1 MTSVRPERG
10 ARGAAAESKGRVQL
24 AAVFRKEVRQT
35 VRDRRIM
42 FLLIVA
48 PLLQTVVFGF
58 AVDFDVDRVPTIVVD
73 RDGTAESR
81 AHARRLLADG
91 TLRRTGDVRSVPDA
105 EREVD
110 AGRAAAVVI
119 LPERLGADLAAGRP
133 AEVQVVLDGT
143 DPNRATVVA
152 GAASRYFGE
161 IGERLARERLAAR
174 GVAAPAQIQAVPRIA
189 YNPSLRTPPFM
200 VPGIAAMLLVVV
212 TTIVTAMGLAREREM
227 GTLEQVLVTPIRPL
241 FLLLGKMAPFVVIGL
256 VDVMLLVAAGTWLF
270 DVPLRGNLAVLLV
283 GTLLYLMT
291 TLGVGLL
298 ISTVSKTQ
306 QQAFLGGFLF
316 AMPAI
321 LLSGVMTPIRAMPGW
336 LQAITR
342 VNPVRYYVE
351 VMRTTLLRGGG
362 FSDLWPQLLALLVLG
377 GAILA
382 TATLRFQKRIS

>member
-1 MTSVRPERG
+1 MSLARP
-10 ARGAAAESKGRVQL
+10 SPRVQL

-42 FLLIVA
+42 FLLVVA
-48 PLLQTVVFGF
+48 PLIQTVVFGF
-58 AVDFDVDRVPTIVVD
+58 AVNFDVDRVPAVVVD

-91 TLRRTGDVRSVPDA
+91 TLLRSGAARSAA
-105 EREVD
+105 EAEHEID
-110 AGRAAAVVI
+110 DGRAAAAVI

-143 DPNRATVVA
+143 DPNRATVAA
-152 GAASRYFGE
+152 GAVSRYFGE
-161 IGERLARERLAAR
+161 VGERLARERLEAA
-174 GVAAPAQIQAVPRIA
+174 GVRAPAQVEVVPRIA
-189 YNPSLRTPPFM
+189 HNPALKSPPFM
-200 VPGIAAMLLVVV
+200 IPGIAAMLLLVV
-212 TTIVTAMGLAREREM
+212 TTIVTAMGLSREREM

-241 FLLLGKMAPFVVIGL
+241 FLLLGKMAPFVVIGF
-256 VDVMLLVAAGTWLF
+256 VDVALLMAAGTWLF
-270 DVPLRGNLAVLLV
+270 DVPLRGPLPVLAV

-298 ISTVSKTQ
+298 VSTVSASQ
-306 QQAFLGGFLF
+306 QQSFLGGFLF
-316 AMPAI
+316 VMPAI

-336 LQAITR
+336 LQAITY
-342 VNPVRYYVE
+342 VNPVRYYAE

-362 FSDLWPQLLALLVLG
+362 FADLWPELLALLVLG

-382 TATLRFQKRIS
+382 TATLRFHKRLG